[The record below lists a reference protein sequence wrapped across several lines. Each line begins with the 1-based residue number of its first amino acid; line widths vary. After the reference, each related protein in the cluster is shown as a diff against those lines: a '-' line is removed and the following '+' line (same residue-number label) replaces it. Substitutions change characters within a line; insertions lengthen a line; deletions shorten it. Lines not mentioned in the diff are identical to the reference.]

1 MTPALKG
8 LYVKQPVYS
17 QTTLKELN
25 MKILLTTV
33 AGLFM
38 ASSAAAK
45 SLPELPKGC
54 AQDIAVKGFCSGFST
69 SGVTSG
75 SVTAT
80 IFAVVDTASYPDA
93 QSLYERYVDFDQW
106 PDFAANSGSPDI
118 IFNASVRMPSETDG
132 NGNEVIKHYFDYEI
146 NSPIGFQKVRAVSDY
161 RLVDAYDGAS
171 LSLEFDVR
179 TQGPQSVP
187 AGVEP
192 LTGAVGVKSQTGVVH
207 AIDCSTTEL
216 CGEGQIMIAY
226 YSEVRPAIDLL
237 PSLAGPAITAG
248 SEAILIGMFLV
259 DDSVDGDVL

>member
-1 MTPALKG
+1 
-8 LYVKQPVYS
+8 
-17 QTTLKELN
+17 
-25 MKILLTTV
+25 MKTLLTTV
-33 AGLFM
+33 AGLFIATS
-38 ASSAAAK
+38 ASAK

-80 IFAVVDTASYPDA
+80 IYAVIDADQYPDA

-106 PDFAANSGSPDI
+106 SDFAANSGSPDI
-118 IFNASVRMPSETDG
+118 FFNTSKKMASETGADG
-132 NGNEVIKHYFDYEI
+132 KEVLKHYFDYEI

-171 LSLEFDVR
+171 LSLEFVVR
-179 TQGPQSVP
+179 TQGQQKVPQ
-187 AGVEP
+187 GENP
-192 LTGAVGVKSQTGVVH
+192 LTGAVGIKSQTGVVH
-207 AIDCSTTEL
+207 AVDCSTTEL
-216 CGEGQIMIAY
+216 CGDGEIMIAY
-226 YSEVRPAIDLL
+226 YSEIRPAIDLL

-259 DDSVDGDVL
+259 DDSIDGDVL